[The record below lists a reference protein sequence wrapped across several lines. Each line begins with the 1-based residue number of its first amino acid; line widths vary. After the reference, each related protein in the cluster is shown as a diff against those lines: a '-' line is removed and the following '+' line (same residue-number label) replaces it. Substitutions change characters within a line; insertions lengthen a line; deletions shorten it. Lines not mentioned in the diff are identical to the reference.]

1 MSVGK
6 NLKRTKELQIM
17 NTTKNNKMNK
27 TLEKA
32 L

>member
-1 MSVGK
+1 MSTGK

-17 NTTKNNKMNK
+17 NKTKNNKMNK
-27 TLEKA
+27 TLGKA